1 MVGCA
6 LGMTLADVDIAPYLG
21 LIHATA
27 ARYEPILDDDLE
39 DIKQVL
45 ALKVAQA
52 IVAFDPAKTKLP
64 LRNFVFAC
72 VTNRVKDLLK
82 EQSRRN
88 ERRGG
93 GQLYV
98 NDVSETAPDHFEA
111 AYLCV
116 SEEVVYF
123 EVEDEDVTLPT
134 TLSPLEQQVVH
145 LLLLEYNQTEIAAR
159 LRVTRAAVRKAH
171 VSVQEKMADWK
182 PTSLVVRL
190 VA

>member
-1 MVGCA
+1 ME
-6 LGMTLADVDIAPYLG
+6 LADVDISPYLG

-27 ARYEPILDDDLE
+27 ARYEPILDDDLD

-52 IVAFDPAKTKLP
+52 IVAFNPRRTRLP
-64 LRNFVFAC
+64 LRNFVFSC

-88 ERRGG
+88 DRRGG

-98 NDVSETAPDHFEA
+98 EDIGATATVFEA

-116 SEEVVYF
+116 SQEIVYA
-123 EVEDEDVTLPT
+123 EVEDDEVRLPSTLT
-134 TLSPLEQQVVH
+134 ALERKVIE
-145 LLLLEYNQTEIAAR
+145 LLLLDYNQTEIAAE

-171 VSVQEKMADWK
+171 ASVQYKMADWR
-182 PTSLVVRL
+182 PTRRALVV
-190 VA
+190 AA

>member
-1 MVGCA
+1 MVRSPN
-6 LGMTLADVDIAPYLG
+6 GMTLADVDISPYLG

-52 IVAFDPAKTKLP
+52 VAAFDPSKTKLP
-64 LRNFVFAC
+64 LRNFVFSC

-88 ERRGG
+88 DRRGG

-98 NDVSETAPDHFEA
+98 EDVGSASMAFEA
-111 AYLCV
+111 TYLCV
-116 SEEVVYF
+116 SEEIVYF
-123 EVEDEDVTLPT
+123 EVEDETVKLPA
-134 TLSPLEQQVVH
+134 TLSPLEAQVVQ
-145 LLLLEYNQTEIAAR
+145 LLLLEYNQTEIAVR
-159 LRVTRAAVRKAH
+159 LKVTRAAVRKAH
-171 VSVQEKMADWK
+171 ASVQAKMADWR
-182 PTSLVVRL
+182 PGSRALS
-190 VA
+190 VAA